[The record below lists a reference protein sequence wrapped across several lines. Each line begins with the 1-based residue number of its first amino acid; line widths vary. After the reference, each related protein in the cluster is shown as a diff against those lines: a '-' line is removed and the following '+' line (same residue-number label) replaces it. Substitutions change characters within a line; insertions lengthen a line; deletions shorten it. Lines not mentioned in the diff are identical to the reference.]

1 MGLIRKMTSVT
12 TLGAVDFRSDRERT
26 ARYAKQTRNAVRA
39 QTAQQ
44 AAALEQQRRQ
54 ATAQPQHHVPPPP
67 GWYQD
72 PRDPSTV
79 RWWDG
84 ATWTDATQPRR

>member
-1 MGLIRKMTSVT
+1 MGLIRKMASVS

-26 ARYAKQTRNAVRA
+26 ARYTKQTRNAVRA

-44 AAALEQQRRQ
+44 AALEQQRRQ
-54 ATAQPQHHVPPPP
+54 AAAQPPHQAPPPP

-72 PRDPSTV
+72 PRDPSMM

-84 ATWTDATQPRR
+84 ATWTDAAQPRR